1 MLSKISGIIKI
12 YKKNNLIDIFFLI
25 LKRINLIKYSSL
37 LEKTKH
43 ETNKKIIITTNS
55 TIINGAYK
63 DTIYYQ
69 KPHFNDSG
77 NKLLGLYEEQV
88 QKKIIELKKKFNLS
102 FLINFGSGDGYHFL
116 GLIKNN
122 FFKKGL
128 AYEINDRER
137 KNLEKNIKLN
147 NIENKTQIYNFAN
160 FNYLKENKNK
170 IRLKDILFLVDV
182 EGDEFKLFS
191 HKNLKYFKK
200 SVLIIENHDFFIDN
214 KSLVKQFFKL
224 LKNNFKVE
232 MLENSA
238 RKPFFID
245 KFKELNDDE
254 RWLMVSEGRKCQ
266 QDWIICTPK

>member
-1 MLSKISGIIKI
+1 MNIISGIIKI

-25 LKRINLIKYSSL
+25 LKKINLIKYSSL
-37 LEKTKH
+37 LEKIKH
-43 ETNKKIIITTNS
+43 ETNKKIIFTTNS

-63 DTIYYQ
+63 NVIYYQ

-88 QKKIIELKKKFNLS
+88 QKKIVELKKKFKLN

-122 FFKKGL
+122 FFRNGL
-128 AYEINDRER
+128 AYEISVSER
-137 KNLEKNIKLN
+137 KNLKKNIKLN
-147 NIENKTQIYNFAN
+147 NIENKTQIFGLAN
-160 FNYLKENKNK
+160 FDYLKKNNNK
-170 IRLKDILFLVDV
+170 INFRHILFLVDV
-182 EGDEFKLFS
+182 EGDEFKLFN

-200 SVLIIENHDFFIDN
+200 SVLIIENHDFFVGN
-214 KSLVKQFFKL
+214 RSLVNKFFKF
-224 LKNNFKVE
+224 LKNNFNVE
-232 MLENSA
+232 ILKNSS
-238 RKPFFID
+238 RNPFID
-245 KFKELNDDE
+245 KFKNLNDDE